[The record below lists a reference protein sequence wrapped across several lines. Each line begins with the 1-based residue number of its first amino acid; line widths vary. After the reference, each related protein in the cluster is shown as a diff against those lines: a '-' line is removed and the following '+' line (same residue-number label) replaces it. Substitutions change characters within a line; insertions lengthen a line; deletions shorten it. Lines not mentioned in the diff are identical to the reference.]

1 MQRDCAVIVVPQSAG
16 AVTTSDRI
24 MLLAGSGYPVVRY
37 HSLVVDEA
45 TLPDA
50 LAPIAWTTGATRAV
64 RPAKS
69 APAVDLAAKQQ
80 QQPHG
85 AGILMGL
92 AHRTLPHY
100 GVQFHPESIA
110 TSFGTALLSNFR
122 DLTAASQGPPVPRP
136 LAGPQLNGGCPSYPE
151 SAVVTHSKSPG
162 LWRRC
167 KAYDALMNAGH
178 SCSEVEAKFVA
189 STELDV
195 RWHCMPG
202 VLRHANHGERIFRTL
217 YGHSRGEDTFWL
229 DRCHIRRLQMLWAF
243 TV

>member
-1 MQRDCAVIVVPQSAG
+1 MQHDRAVIVIAQSAG

-69 APAVDLAAKQQ
+69 ALAVDLKAKQQ

-85 AGILMGL
+85 ADILMGL

-110 TSFGTALLSNFR
+110 TSFGAALLSNFR

-136 LAGPQLNGGCPSYPE
+136 LAGPHLNGRCPSYPE
-151 SAVVTHSKSPG
+151 FTVASHNKSPG
-162 LWRRC
+162 LCRRC

-178 SCSEVEAKFVA
+178 SCSRAEAKSVA
-189 STELDV
+189 TTALDV

-202 VLRHANHGERIFRTL
+202 VLQHANHGERIFHSL
-217 YGHSRGEDTFWL
+217 YGNSRGEDIFWL
-229 DRCHIRRLQMLWAF
+229 DRCHIR
-243 TV
+243 